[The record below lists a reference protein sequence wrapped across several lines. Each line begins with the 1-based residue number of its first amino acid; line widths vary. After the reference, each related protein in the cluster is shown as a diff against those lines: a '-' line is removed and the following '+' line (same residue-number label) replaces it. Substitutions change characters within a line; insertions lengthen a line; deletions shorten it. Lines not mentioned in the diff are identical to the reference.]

1 MTPGNPPDNASEQ
14 LEYELERLLS
24 SAAGSVIYDQLA
36 RVVVEWQEVE
46 LEVQRS
52 YRNLLRLLVEEFAAD
67 PSSDRVL
74 ILSARLIQARHRSG
88 APVVPMTPGLR
99 HADLVAKLAPDAGL
113 RAVLAV
119 LAERLSGK
127 PAQPQPQF
135 QSAPTP
141 APAPAPAPTMAPSM
155 ASASVPCNVTGS
167 VPASGVEPAAMPAE
181 SDVAQPATEQRVNT
195 AYRQHLDRQRE
206 EISKLQATLAQK
218 VNDALTQSHEFSE
231 LLQMGRNALNQA
243 ESVHEVTTLRQI
255 LLGGIDDLLQGQRQ
269 LTRNLS
275 SSHEVLQVIETD
287 SARLQDELH
296 KVRLLNQSDDS
307 TGLPNRRAFARRLED
322 EMTRASR
329 YGTTLTLAILE
340 LDEYPPAGSGRI
352 TADRVLRCYAEQV
365 LSIFRH
371 HDVVARYGTEQF
383 AVLLPTTTLDGARAA
398 LHKVQNRAAMAMC
411 EYEGQRLPLPTVSC
425 GLALYRT
432 GDTAT
437 MLLERAQ
444 RALVRAR
451 HLGPG
456 RIEADPSD
464 QARRSLNGT
473 ATDKPAGTELP

>member
-1 MTPGNPPDNASEQ
+1 MTSGNPPVNASEQ
-14 LEYELERLLS
+14 LGFELERLLS

-67 PSSDRVL
+67 PSSERVL
-74 ILSARLIQARHRSG
+74 LLSARLIQARHRSG

-99 HADLVAKLAPDAGL
+99 HADLVAKLAPDTAL
-113 RAVLAV
+113 QSVLAI
-119 LAERLSGK
+119 LTERLNVKSASFQPQTQPESDPAPPPKTTAASTPAHGARGASVQA
-127 PAQPQPQF
+127 PAAQPVAM
-135 QSAPTP
+135 SAET
-141 APAPAPAPTMAPSM
+141 
-155 ASASVPCNVTGS
+155 
-167 VPASGVEPAAMPAE
+167 E
-181 SDVAQPATEQRVNT
+181 VAQPATEQRVNT
-195 AYRQHLDRQRE
+195 AYRQHLDRQRD

-218 VNDALTQSHEFSE
+218 VNEAITQSREFSE
-231 LLQMGRNALNQA
+231 LLQMGRDALNQA

-255 LLGGIDDLLQGQRQ
+255 LLGGIDDLLHGQRQ

-287 SARLQDELH
+287 GARLEDELE
-296 KVRLLNQSDDS
+296 KVRLLNQSDGS
-307 TGLPNRRAFARRLED
+307 TGLPNRRAFARRLDD

-340 LDEYPPAGSGRI
+340 LDEHPPAGNGRV

-371 HDVVARYGTEQF
+371 HDVVARYGTAQF
-383 AVLLPTTTLDGARAA
+383 AVLLPTTTLEGARAA
-398 LHKVQNRAAMAMC
+398 LRKVQNRAAMSLC
-411 EYEGQRLPLPTVSC
+411 DHDGQRLPLPSISA

-437 MLLERAQ
+437 LLLERAQ

-451 HLGPG
+451 HIGPG

-464 QARRSLNGT
+464 QARGGASGAGNDQS
-473 ATDKPAGTELP
+473 ADTD